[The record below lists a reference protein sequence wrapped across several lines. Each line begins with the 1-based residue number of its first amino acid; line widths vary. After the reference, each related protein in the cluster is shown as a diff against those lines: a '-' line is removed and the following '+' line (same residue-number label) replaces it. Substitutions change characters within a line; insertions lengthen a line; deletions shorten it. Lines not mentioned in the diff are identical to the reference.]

1 MIIDLVCVSGRYQVF
16 RNCKTMSEGGGD
28 IDGRSVNDV
37 VDDDPRDAKSND
49 TSSQTDKDLNKNY
62 VSSNNNFSS
71 DDTHDQ
77 LMQMVVDLKFQNEYL
92 KSHFQ
97 DLKNVHA
104 ESKVKVFDQ
113 NGTCED
119 SKELHEK
126 LEALN
131 RELVIERQTRGAAE
145 AALEHLRAEYSE
157 ADSKSQELSAKL
169 AEVEKSLEQQVKE
182 RDEKNSE
189 LDSKLNRLHKR
200 AKQRIQEV
208 QKEKDDLEAKY
219 REVNEKSEQASL
231 QLSELQ
237 QELDRTRQHANEALK
252 AIDTE
257 RQQLRSANNR
267 LRDNIE
273 ELRRSMEPKENAIE
287 TLQQS
292 LLEKEQMLDNMRG
305 LLQAAEEKKQA
316 SLMEL
321 SSKHQQQITNLE
333 AQLAESAADRT
344 KATETISTLQRLVAE
359 KESKLAEMDAASTGE
374 SARLKAAMES
384 IKGEITHLKHE
395 HENEKE
401 KWEATSQALSKK
413 LEIAEGNCIRAE
425 IEAAKMKSQMD
436 LELSLQSQ
444 RSNTKDAELVAAKE
458 EIKRLESEFASYK
471 SRAHALLQKKDA
483 ELASAKDNEQVK
495 ALEEALK
502 EAENEIL
509 LASSERDKALQ
520 DLENALTS
528 HEKTLIARDEAFSV
542 IEQQV
547 KNLEAKLTST
557 LSNHQTEKESWEK
570 NLQNVEETW
579 QLRFEALKSELEQQ
593 KLSPSEA
600 LQKEVQDL
608 QTQYKKLKE
617 EHDSFRD
624 LADKLIEEK
633 DTEITRLT
641 DNNKNLLRSLQSKP
655 LANNNENGHMG
666 GSNSNTSVAEQ
677 QILILARQQAQREE
691 ELAQSQRHILAL
703 QEELEE
709 LERENRLHSQQE
721 ALLKEELRNMERS
734 KRREGVDM
742 TYLKNVIV
750 KLLETGEVG
759 ALLPVIAMLL
769 QFSPDELQKCQNAYR
784 AFTEVPPSP
793 GGESPGAGASLFSR
807 FSFT

>member
-1 MIIDLVCVSGRYQVF
+1 
-16 RNCKTMSEGGGD
+16 MSEGGGE
-28 IDGRSVNDV
+28 IDGKSENHTG
-37 VDDDPRDAKSND
+37 DAVQQNEKLHMSPQN
-49 TSSQTDKDLNKNY
+49 SGDLND
-62 VSSNNNFSS
+62 NNTLS
-71 DDTHDQ
+71 DDTQDQ
-77 LMQMVVDLKFQNEYL
+77 LMQTVVELKFQNEYL
-92 KSHFQ
+92 KSRLQ
-97 DLKNVHA
+97 ELKNLHA
-104 ESKVKVFDQ
+104 DSDNSIQLTNAVDQ

-119 SKELHEK
+119 SKMLHEK
-126 LEALN
+126 IESLN
-131 RELVIERQTRGAAE
+131 RELAIEKQTRGAAE
-145 AALEHLRAEYSE
+145 AALEHLREEYSE
-157 ADSKSQELSAKL
+157 ADAKAQELTAKL
-169 AEVEKSLEQQVKE
+169 AEAQKNLEQQIKE

-219 REVNEKSEQASL
+219 REVNEKSEQASS

-273 ELRRSMEPKENAIE
+273 ELRRSLEPKENAIE

-305 LLQAAEEKKQA
+305 LLQAAEEKRLA
-316 SLMEL
+316 SLAEL
-321 SSKHQQQITNLE
+321 ASKHQQQIANLE
-333 AQLAESAADRT
+333 AQLADSSTDRT
-344 KATETISTLQRLVAE
+344 KATETISSLQKLVAE

-374 SARLKAAMES
+374 AARLKAAMET
-384 IKGEITHLKHE
+384 IKGEIIHLKNE

-401 KWEATSQALSKK
+401 KWEATSQALSRK
-413 LEIAEGNCIRAE
+413 LEIAEEKCIRAE
-425 IEAAKMKSQMD
+425 IEAAKTKSQMD
-436 LELSLQSQ
+436 LEISLQSQ
-444 RSNTKDAELVAAKE
+444 RSNTKDAELMDARE

-471 SRAHALLQKKDA
+471 SRAHALLQRKEA
-483 ELASAKDNEQVK
+483 ELASAKDNEQLK

-502 EAENEIL
+502 DAENEIL
-509 LASSERDKALQ
+509 MVTAEKDKALQ
-520 DLENALTS
+520 DLENALSS
-528 HEKTLIARDEAFSV
+528 HNKELGARDEVLSLV
-542 IEQQV
+542 EKQV
-547 KNLEAKLTST
+547 KNMEMKLST
-557 LSNHQTEKESWEK
+557 ALSSHQSEKESWEK

-579 QLRFEALKSELEQQ
+579 QLRFQALKSDLEEQ
-593 KLSPSEA
+593 KSSPSET
-600 LQKEVQDL
+600 LQKEVHDL
-608 QTQYKKLKE
+608 QTRYKKLKE
-617 EHDSFRD
+617 EHDSFCD

-633 DTEITRLT
+633 DMEITRLT
-641 DNNKNLLRSLQSKP
+641 DNNKNLLRSLSSKP
-655 LANNNENGHMG
+655 LANNNDNSQNTGT
-666 GSNSNTSVAEQ
+666 SNSNTSVAEQ

-721 ALLKEELRNMERS
+721 AMLKEELRNMERS
-734 KRREGVDM
+734 KKREGVDM

-784 AFTEVPPSP
+784 TFTDVPPT
-793 GGESPGAGASLFSR
+793 PGASEPPSSGLSLLSR
-807 FSFT
+807 FSFS